1 MKLSAVQTVQFSPA
15 YEKNIL
21 YTLIF
26 LYLSEVQNVSKL
38 NSQESK

>member
-1 MKLSAVQTVQFSPA
+1 MKLSAVQFSPA

-38 NSQESK
+38 NS

>member
-1 MKLSAVQTVQFSPA
+1 MKLSAVQTAQFSPA
-15 YEKNIL
+15 YEKNIIL

-38 NSQESK
+38 NS